1 MPAMSTVQMMLRE
14 MDMQKN
20 AVWRLMMR
28 FPKKLAAGFAVMT
41 SRVIPT
47 PAGMRNVVSLSTGP

>member
-1 MPAMSTVQMMLRE
+1 MRE

-20 AVWRLMMR
+20 AVCRLMMR

-47 PAGMRNVVSLSTGP
+47 PADRRNVVSLSTRP